1 MLVKTNVLVGSFMPV
16 RRYLFVL
23 TASLIFGMPSMVA
36 ANGASLLSVPVSY
49 ERVERSRVFD
59 GVIESKYQSTISSQT
74 SGQVVEILVDV
85 NDVVPE
91 GDIILRIDDTEQE
104 AVFFAAKANL
114 KKALVLQQ
122 EARDEFKRISNLSK
136 KKLVSVAELDRAR
149 SQLEA
154 AQAQHEQMQ
163 AQWARAKKQL
173 EYTVVK
179 APYSGVVVAR
189 HVQIGE
195 SVQEGQ
201 PLLTGFSL
209 VDLRVVTSIPYEMVS
224 YVKRHGAVLV
234 SGLGIEPIEV
244 RGGDITVFPYADRQ
258 TQSFTVRI
266 ELPPN
271 SLDLYPGAFV
281 KVAFVVGFESRLLVP
296 ESAVARRGEVEGIY
310 VMAPETEK
318 LSLRYIVT
326 GKSYGDKIE
335 VLSGLSEGERIA
347 LDPTLAAAHF
357 KLTVQ

>member
-1 MLVKTNVLVGSFMPV
+1 MLV
-16 RRYLFVL
+16 RRYFFVL
-23 TASLIFGMPSMVA
+23 IAGIVLGMPNMGVA
-36 ANGASLLSVPVSY
+36 DGASLLSIPVSY
-49 ERVERSRVFD
+49 EQVERSRVFD
-59 GVIESKYQSTISSQT
+59 GVVESKYQSTISSQT
-74 SGQVVEILVDV
+74 SGPVVEILVDV

-91 GDIILRIDDTEQE
+91 GDIVLRIDDTEQE
-104 AVFFAAKANL
+104 AMFFAAKANL

-122 EARDEFKRISNLSK
+122 EAEDEFKRIDNLSK
-136 KKLVSVAELDRAR
+136 KKLVSEAELDRVR

-163 AQWARAKKQL
+163 AQWLRAKKQL

-195 SVQEGQ
+195 LVQEGQ

-209 VDLRVVTSIPYEMVS
+209 VDLRVVTAIPHEMVS
-224 YVKRHGAVLV
+224 RVKTHRRVVV
-234 SGLGIEPIEV
+234 SGLGVKPVEV
-244 RGGDITVFPYADRQ
+244 TGDRITVFPYADRQ
-258 TQSFTVRI
+258 TQSFKVRI
-266 ELPPN
+266 ELPSKELN
-271 SLDLYPGAFV
+271 LYPGNFV

-296 ESAVARRGEVEGIY
+296 ESAVARRGEVRGVY
-310 VMAPETEK
+310 VVAPETEK
-318 LSLRYIVT
+318 LGFRYIVT
-326 GKSYGDKIE
+326 GRSYGDKVE

-347 LDPTLAAAHF
+347 PDPTAAAARF